1 MVKTTDKLQASL
13 YDILPQANWEEEVQ
27 LDNLVPGSS

>member
-1 MVKTTDKLQASL
+1 MTDTLQALL
-13 YDILPQANWEEEVQ
+13 YNILPPATWEEEVQ